1 MWKYFTWRLRMVVL
15 SIFAAEVLFF
25 FFLLR
30 VWTLQDAV
38 VSLRSLPIKSI
49 QRVARD
55 VIFTTATHTS
65 RVHDDTELVKMAALM
80 ALFSWVSNVDF
91 FFTNYYFQTS
101 IFSKLYTYHR
111 STENCCKC
119 LFACFVPFLRVTFLR
134 EQVAWS
140 AVTATG
146 GHRGRWVVIIPTGTG

>member
-1 MWKYFTWRLRMVVL
+1 MVIL

-25 FFLLR
+25 FFFLLR
-30 VWTLQDAV
+30 VWAPRNAV
-38 VSLRSLPIKSI
+38 MSLRSLPIKSF